1 MFFMLG
7 GFGVGY
13 FVGAVLKER
22 DGGTAALMDDLHS
35 AGLRIDLAYLLGVA
49 VFDADHVYLLSQNE
63 KEKAGTFIHRR
74 YCLMNAR
81 AGLNSNGSAR
91 LERY

>member
-1 MFFMLG
+1 
-7 GFGVGY
+7 
-13 FVGAVLKER
+13 
-22 DGGTAALMDDLHS
+22 MDDLHS
-35 AGLRIDLAYLLGVA
+35 SGLRIDLAYLLGVA

-91 LERY
+91 LERYLGEAGSSVGNPAYALASAVFIT